1 MASPIIL
8 IIDDISEIVEEMIEM
23 LALRDWPAIG
33 ARSIGEAVE
42 RLAGAPDIRI
52 VISDVRVGPE
62 SGYGIID
69 RIERSGLALRNLS
82 YIFMTGDLDAI
93 DALPDRGDADVL
105 IKPLDLRA
113 LIRRV
118 GAMLDDH

>member
-1 MASPIIL
+1 MAPPIIL

-42 RLAGAPDIRI
+42 RLAGIPDIRI
-52 VISDVRVGPE
+52 VISDVRVGHE

-69 RIERSGLALRNLS
+69 RVERGGLARRNLS

-93 DALPDRGDADVL
+93 DALPDHGDADVL

-118 GAMLDDH
+118 AAMLDDH